1 MSSAGQPRVLV
12 ADFMNHR
19 RLTLLAALQPHFAV
33 EPPPPGE
40 DLLRHARSTKPD
52 MVVLFAHPWRAEKAY
67 RQCRWL
73 KTDLRPTHR
82 VAIINLD
89 APPRES
95 KLVMDHDQADGY
107 WQGGAKP
114 DELVDFLQRVWAGE
128 KPVVVKKSAM
138 GLLAKLLRR

>member
-1 MSSAGQPRVLV
+1 VLV
-12 ADFMNHR
+12 ADFMAHR
-19 RLTLLAALQPHFAV
+19 RLSLLAALQPHFEV
-33 EPPPPGE
+33 EPPPHGG
-40 DLLRHARSTKPD
+40 DLLRYARSTKPD
-52 MVVLFAHPWRAEKAY
+52 MVVLFAHPWKAQQAY

-89 APPRES
+89 APPREPS
-95 KLVMDHDQADGY
+95 LVMEQDGADGY

-114 DELVDFLQRVWAGE
+114 PELVEFLQQVWAGD

-138 GLLAKLLRR
+138 GLLARLLRR